1 MGMQFIVVGST
12 IDEMSRHLQQ
22 LKTPVEIFSI
32 DQERLGV
39 NVPMET
45 VEQFGE
51 QNLLHLLSKVN
62 AYDLF
67 AGKWIGSAR

>member
-1 MGMQFIVVGST
+1 MGMQFIIVGPT

-22 LKTPVEIFSI
+22 IKAPVEIFSI

-39 NVPMET
+39 NIPMD
-45 VEQFGE
+45 VVDKFGE

-67 AGKWIGSAR
+67 AGKWIGSGH

>member
-22 LKTPVEIFSI
+22 IKALVEIFSI
-32 DQERLGV
+32 DQERFGV
-39 NVPMET
+39 NIPMDT

-51 QNLLHLLSKVN
+51 QNVRQLLSKVKV
-62 AYDLF
+62 YDLY

>member
-1 MGMQFIVVGST
+1 MGMQFIVVGAT
-12 IDEMSRHLQQ
+12 IEEMSRHLQQ
-22 LKTPVEIFSI
+22 IKAPVEIFSI

-39 NVPMET
+39 NIPMD
-45 VEQFGE
+45 VVDKFGE